1 MTLVSPHPARP
12 LRTETLHLDTQG
24 RIVLARWG
32 PLDAESRGAIARQTE
47 LLAPAKL
54 ALSTHGE
61 PELLAEVLRS
71 CETDAPKLARNA
83 LDVARAWLSGE
94 APAIAASDEE
104 DLASALAEL
113 PAAWAWER
121 GEGDDYRV
129 HATAFGESVRLA
141 VSAVAG
147 GAQVIA
153 RSALATSE
161 PGTRPALVRFALDA
175 NRRLR
180 LARIGLNDMD
190 DETTAVTWDA
200 VTPTGVD
207 LSRALP
213 AAVEAVVRG
222 HAATRRSLRAL
233 CHAPVARA
241 YLDSREAAPR
251 RRRSIPRA

>member
-1 MTLVSPHPARP
+1 MTLVSPQRAQP
-12 LRTETLHLDTQG
+12 LPMETLRVESEG

-32 PLDAESRGAIARQTE
+32 PLDPAAPDAIARQAE

-54 ALSTHGE
+54 ALSSHGE
-61 PELLAEVLRS
+61 PELLAEVLRTS
-71 CETDAPKLARNA
+71 EADAPKLARNA
-83 LDVARAWLSGE
+83 LDVARAWLDGE
-94 APAIAASDEE
+94 APSLPESDQD

-113 PAAWAWER
+113 PAAWVWER
-121 GEGDDYRV
+121 SEGDDYRV

-161 PGTRPALVRFALDA
+161 LATRPALLRFALDA

-180 LARIGLNDMD
+180 LARIGLTDLD

-200 VTPTGVD
+200 VTPAGLD

-213 AAVEAVVRG
+213 VAVEAVVRG

-241 YLDSREAAPR
+241 YLDSREAAPHR
-251 RRRSIPRA
+251 RRPISHA